1 MRQFRRLWHR
11 LGNSGVAAI
20 EFVFVVPVFL
30 VLVFGII
37 ETGRLMW
44 YQVSM
49 QRAAAVAA
57 RCGALNTTGCTTDLA
72 IRNKARAAAVGI
84 GLTTTNVS
92 VSRIS
97 CGVRVAVSRSFK
109 LAVPVPGLPAF
120 TLNAQAC
127 HPILK

>member
-1 MRQFRRLWHR
+1 MKQVWQLLHR

-72 IRNKARAAAVGI
+72 IRSKARTASAGI
-84 GLTTTNVS
+84 GITTANVT
-92 VSRIS
+92 VSREA
-97 CGVRVAVSRSFK
+97 CGVRVIVSRSFK
-109 LAVPVPGLPAF
+109 LAVPAPGLPAF
-120 TLNAQAC
+120 TLNGQAC
-127 HPILK
+127 HPVLK